1 MRDRSGWSREKEA
14 ERVSTK
20 DLWKDIAN
28 VTPSGIVIVDTQNVV
43 LFLNRQAVK
52 LGLKRSGVGNALP
65 EWLHSEA
72 ESDYQA
78 SWDDGVNAR
87 VIRVKRERIV
97 FDGGPA
103 EILFLRDETMENRQ
117 GDELF
122 LLQRAIDAVDD
133 LGLMVSDVTGKIVFY
148 NAPSARNDG
157 MVQEEV
163 LGRNTKEVFSHQTI
177 STQEE
182 VLRTGKPVIDQE
194 VCYITESGKRVTC
207 FGSTYPIMRNGEL
220 LGTFSVIRFNE
231 SIRTLLARTM
241 ELQKE
246 LQAAQ
251 GSNSNG
257 THFHFDDIIGKS
269 PAMLRMLETAK
280 KAALSPSTVMIYG
293 ETGTGKELIA
303 QSIHNASPNR
313 DEPFVAINCAAIPD
327 TLLEST
333 LFGTTKGAFTG
344 AQSSPGL
351 FEQAKSGTLFLDEI
365 NSMPLNLQAKL
376 LRVLQEKRVRRVG
389 AQTEVAVQCRVIS
402 SCNKPPQECVEKE
415 ILRADLYYRLSVIC
429 VEVPPLREREGD
441 LLYLAD
447 YFIQKYAGIYGASSV
462 QMTDKCKGALLA
474 HTWPGNVRELQHVI
488 ESAIVLLEP
497 GEMLGLHHLQSYLR
511 NKYFVQEAPSSI
523 QAMPVQGNSLADLKG
538 QLADYERRVILS
550 ALEKYH
556 WNVSQ
561 VARAIGYTRS
571 NLQYRM
577 RKLNI
582 LGGNEEF

>member
-1 MRDRSGWSREKEA
+1 
-14 ERVSTK
+14 
-20 DLWKDIAN
+20 
-28 VTPSGIVIVDTQNVV
+28 
-43 LFLNRQAVK
+43 
-52 LGLKRSGVGNALP
+52 
-65 EWLHSEA
+65 
-72 ESDYQA
+72 
-78 SWDDGVNAR
+78 
-87 VIRVKRERIV
+87 
-97 FDGGPA
+97 
-103 EILFLRDETMENRQ
+103 
-117 GDELF
+117 
-122 LLQRAIDAVDD
+122 
-133 LGLMVSDVTGKIVFY
+133 
-148 NAPSARNDG
+148 
-157 MVQEEV
+157 
-163 LGRNTKEVFSHQTI
+163 
-177 STQEE
+177 
-182 VLRTGKPVIDQE
+182 
-194 VCYITESGKRVTC
+194 
-207 FGSTYPIMRNGEL
+207 
-220 LGTFSVIRFNE
+220 
-231 SIRTLLARTM
+231 
-241 ELQKE
+241 
-246 LQAAQ
+246 
-251 GSNSNG
+251 
-257 THFHFDDIIGKS
+257 
-269 PAMLRMLETAK
+269 
-280 KAALSPSTVMIYG
+280 
-293 ETGTGKELIA
+293 
-303 QSIHNASPNR
+303 
-313 DEPFVAINCAAIPD
+313 
-327 TLLEST
+327 
-333 LFGTTKGAFTG
+333 
-344 AQSSPGL
+344 
-351 FEQAKSGTLFLDEI
+351 
-365 NSMPLNLQAKL
+365 MPLNLQAKL

-447 YFIQKYAGIYGASSV
+447 YFIRKYAGIYGASSV